1 MSLAPEQAAFALD
14 VCRLIQHATDN
25 GLTVTLGE
33 AYRTPEQQEIY
44 LKTGR
49 SKTMHSQHLKRLAVD
64 LNFFHGGK
72 LLGTRDDLKTI
83 GEYWESLSQEN
94 RWGGSW
100 RGAVDAGRS
109 SFIDA
114 PHFERLVS

>member
-1 MSLAPEQAAFALD
+1 MSLVSEQAVFLLD
-14 VCRLIQHATDN
+14 VCKLIQHATDN
-25 GLTVTLGE
+25 GLTVTASEL
-33 AYRTPEQQEIY
+33 YRTVEQQEIY

-49 SKTMHSQHLKRLAVD
+49 SKTMNSHHLKRLAVD
-64 LNFFHGGK
+64 LNFFRGGK
-72 LLGTRDDLKTI
+72 LLGTRDDMKAI
-83 GEYWESLSQEN
+83 GEYWESLNQKN

-114 PHFERLVS
+114 PHFERMA